1 LKSVVLEGN
10 ALGSARKATE
20 ESVTDFWRV
29 PAAAPPPAAK
39 KK

>member
-10 ALGSARKATE
+10 ALGSARKAAE
-20 ESVTDFWRV
+20 ESATDFWQ
-29 PAAAPPPAAK
+29 APPAPAAK